1 MLGIVQN
8 RQSTPLESTGFLSAL
23 LFALWLVRPG
33 LDELLAPDRGK
44 SRLVLPRQAV
54 WKSESLGFSVDAAT
68 TAGWP
73 QGGHLPVWVQFSLLK
88 KEYTEVRGLS
98 GPSEVQ
104 SLCFW
109 NLPRRGKERA
119 RRLSCWIA
127 WVVGFC
133 PWTGPTKGAFANE
146 AACFSIHDPTHT
158 GDYSSWV

>member
-1 MLGIVQN
+1 M
-8 RQSTPLESTGFLSAL
+8 
-23 LFALWLVRPG
+23 
-33 LDELLAPDRGK
+33 DELLAPDRGK

-54 WKSESLGFSVDAAT
+54 WKSESLSFSVDAAT

-119 RRLSCWIA
+119 RRLSAGSHGSW
-127 WVVGFC
+127 GFVLGQD
-133 PWTGPTKGAFANE
+133 PPREPLQMKLPAFL
-146 AACFSIHDPTHT
+146 SMTPHT
-158 GDYSSWV
+158 LEIILPGSSVWLL